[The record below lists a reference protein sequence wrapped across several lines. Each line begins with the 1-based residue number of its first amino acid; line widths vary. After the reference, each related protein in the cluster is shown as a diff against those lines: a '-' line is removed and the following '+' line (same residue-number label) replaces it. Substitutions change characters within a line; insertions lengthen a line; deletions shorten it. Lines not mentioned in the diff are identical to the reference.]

1 MLRLVTLA
9 LVLLFSTSVEARHHH
24 YRHHVRHHV
33 HHHVHYFT
41 PPGLNLVT
49 VQTAANKQI
58 VVARHLATRFQSLI
72 ADLTSAGYHPR
83 SIHCFSLTGHVRHSL
98 HHVGAACD
106 FDGSLS
112 RSAFMRSSI
121 ANRIIVKNRFRNG
134 CTFYSSGVRDC
145 GHVDIGFNYHR
156 PHRRHA
162 W

>member
-9 LVLLFSTSVEARHHH
+9 LVLLFSTSVEARRHH
-24 YRHHVRHHV
+24 YVHHV
-33 HHHVHYFT
+33 HHVHHVHYLT
-41 PPGLNLVT
+41 TPGLDLVT
-49 VQTAANKQI
+49 VQTSANKQI

-72 ADLTSAGYHPR
+72 DDLTFDGYRLR
-83 SIHCFSLTGHVRHSL
+83 SIHCFSLTGQVRHSL
-98 HHVGAACD
+98 YHVGAACD

-112 RSAFMRSSI
+112 RSPFMRYSI

-156 PHRRHA
+156 LHRRHT

>member
-1 MLRLVTLA
+1 MLRLAILA

-24 YRHHVRHHV
+24 YHHHVRHHC
-33 HHHVHYFT
+33 HVHYFT
-41 PPGLNLVT
+41 PPGLDLVT
-49 VQTAANKQI
+49 VQTSANKQI

-72 ADLTSAGYHPR
+72 SDLTAAGYHPH

-98 HHVGAACD
+98 HHIGAACD

-112 RSAFMRSSI
+112 RSPFMRSAQ

-145 GHVDIGFNYHR
+145 GHVDEGFNYHR
-156 PHRRHA
+156 PHRRA
-162 W
+162 R